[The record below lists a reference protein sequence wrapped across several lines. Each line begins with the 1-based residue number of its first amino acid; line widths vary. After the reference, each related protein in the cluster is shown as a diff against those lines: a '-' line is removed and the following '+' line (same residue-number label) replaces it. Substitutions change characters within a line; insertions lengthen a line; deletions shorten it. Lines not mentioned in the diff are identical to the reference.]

1 MWRSVGLTGEVG
13 RWRGER
19 KRWLISVL
27 RQRRDPV
34 AKGGQRDPATT
45 GEREESEGP
54 TGQWK
59 AATEATLTRVGEDG
73 AGTTEMPSMAPHS
86 GACGWVRRQGKRGC
100 CSCGRVRERT
110 GKKEGAGAAAGAF

>member
-1 MWRSVGLTGEVG
+1 MAGGKKAVAHQRFEAEARSGSKG
-13 RWRGER
+13 
-19 KRWLISVL
+19 
-27 RQRRDPV
+27 
-34 AKGGQRDPATT
+34 GGQRDPATT
-45 GEREESEGP
+45 REREESEGP

-59 AATEATLTRVGEDG
+59 ATIEATLTRVGEDG
-73 AGTTEMPSMAPHS
+73 AGTTEMPSIVPHS